1 MVLVVKRSASAEAIL
16 DAARRL
22 IVYSGGPDRLSL
34 SAVAAE
40 AGVSRPTL
48 YRWFPTR
55 EHLLAAIT
63 EDEEERFDRGLTE
76 VLHGARTPA
85 DRLDAALD
93 YLVSF
98 LDDHL
103 GADAVSVDPGFALRS
118 LAASLPRQVETWV
131 RLLGDALSR
140 VPAVRSGELSVE
152 QAAELFLRLAE
163 SHYLV
168 PHPDPPT
175 LLRSMRSMAGLR
187 PRLRHRAAG

>member
-1 MVLVVKRSASAEAIL
+1 VSVERNTTELALL

-22 IVYSGGPDRLSL
+22 IVDRGGPDRLTL

-40 AGVSRPTL
+40 ADVSRPTL

-55 EHLLAAIT
+55 DHLLAALS
-63 EDEEERFDRGLTE
+63 EDEEQRFDAGLAE

-131 RLLGDALSR
+131 RLLGDALAR
-140 VPAVRSGELSVE
+140 VPAVRSGELSVA

-163 SHYLV
+163 SHYLM

-175 LLRSMRSMAGLR
+175 LLRCMRSLAGLR
-187 PRLRHRAAG
+187 PRRLSQAVG